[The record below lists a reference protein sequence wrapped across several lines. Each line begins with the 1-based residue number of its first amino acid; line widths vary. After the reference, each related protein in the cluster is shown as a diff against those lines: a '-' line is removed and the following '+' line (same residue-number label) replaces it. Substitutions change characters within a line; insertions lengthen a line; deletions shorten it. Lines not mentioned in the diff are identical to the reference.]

1 MIKLVIKAE
10 IKGNLWSRER
20 KNIRLI
26 DSSMFMK
33 LIFFLIMVK
42 GDFLSM
48 AYCHNLFLLIFK
60 SAASCLPCAVKNKG
74 KFRDIL
80 KQSTSQQPAHE
91 PYLLPYFKKYVGC
104 NVSVTKSR
112 MIIFTLIQVQIV
124 PAAAVLIQPC
134 FPPLLGPGAALL
146 PAASSHLL
154 C

>member
-1 MIKLVIKAE
+1 MSCDSVNQTCALMIKLVIKAE

-42 GDFLSM
+42 GDFPSM
-48 AYCHNLFLLIFK
+48 AYCHNLPLLILGQQQFV
-60 SAASCLPCAVKNKG
+60 CPVNCKNKC
-74 KFRDIL
+74 KNSDIL

-91 PYLLPYFKKYVGC
+91 PYLLPYKKKKNVGC

-112 MIIFTLIQVQIV
+112 MIIFTLIQAQIV
-124 PAAAVLIQPC
+124 PAEAVLIQPC
-134 FPPLLGPGAALL
+134 FLL
-146 PAASSHLL
+146 S
-154 C
+154 